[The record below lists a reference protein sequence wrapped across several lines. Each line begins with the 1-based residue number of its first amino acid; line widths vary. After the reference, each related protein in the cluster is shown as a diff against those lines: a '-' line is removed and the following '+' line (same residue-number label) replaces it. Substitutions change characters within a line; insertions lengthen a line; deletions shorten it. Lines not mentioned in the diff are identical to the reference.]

1 MKRSKTRN
9 NLTKLAVTAMLTAVA
24 VVLQY
29 LEFGVPFVPSFL
41 KMDFSDIPELIAA
54 FAVGPIGGVT
64 VALLKNLIH
73 MAVSQ
78 SGFVGELSN
87 FILGAAF
94 SLTAGLIY
102 KAKHTRAGAIAA
114 CFAACAVM
122 ALVSLPS
129 NYYLIYPI
137 YAKLFGGMEPILGA
151 YQAIIPAADTLWKA
165 LLIVNVPFT
174 LVKGL
179 ICAAVTIPVYKPL
192 SRALERMKLKTK

>member
-1 MKRSKTRN
+1 MEQTKTKS
-9 NLTKLAVTAMLTAVA
+9 NLTKLVITAMLAAVA

-54 FAVGPIGGVT
+54 FVVGPIGGVV

-102 KAKHTRAGAIAA
+102 KFKHTRTGAIIA
-114 CFAACAVM
+114 CFSACAVM

-137 YAKLFGGMEPILGA
+137 YAKLFGGMEPIIGA
-151 YQAIIPAADTLWKA
+151 YQAIFPAADTLWKA

-192 SRALERMKLKTK
+192 SRVLEKMKLKSA